1 MTIANQIQR
10 IKTNITNAYQEIEKF
25 NVNVTEYNNKS
36 DKLAQAISQITVD
49 DTINN
54 QNKTITENGTYSAD
68 EGYTGL
74 GEVVVNVP
82 TSSVAST
89 PQITPVGL
97 RVWLDAIDNKGEF
110 STTRFSGDSNKW
122 HPLVGINSWA
132 NPVTTSRANS
142 FDEDSTTFTSTT
154 GYGFYGS
161 SPYGYTDITDY
172 NKECTLELVF
182 TLNEILST
190 TQQLFGNLVPKSGG
204 YSIRVDKNGNL
215 YGSCYVGTSKTYTVS
230 PYKTI
235 PTGAKIYCCFRVKEG
250 EIHFFNS
257 YYGSDESAV
266 LADSLSDLPNIPL
279 TIGYCGD
286 DTGKYASNPSHI
298 TVNSARMYTRY
309 ISDEEMMNN
318 YQYDKA
324 RFNITASYNSGG
336 SGGGGYGDGGDVDG
350 PTDF

>member
-10 IKTNITNAYQEIEKF
+10 IKNNITNAYQEIEKF
-25 NVNVTEYNNKS
+25 NVNITDYNNKS
-36 DKLAQAISQITVD
+36 DKLAQAISQITVGE
-49 DTINN
+49 TINN
-54 QNKTITENGTYSAD
+54 QNKTVTENGTYTAD

-74 GEVVVNVP
+74 GEIVVNVP
-82 TSSVAST
+82 TASSI
-89 PQITPVGL
+89 PQINPVGL
-97 RVWLDAIDNKGEF
+97 RVWLDAIDNKGGF
-110 STTRFSGDSNKW
+110 SSTRFSGTSNKW

-132 NPVTTSRANS
+132 NPVTSRANS

-161 SPYGYTDITDY
+161 SPYGYSDITDY

-182 TLNEILST
+182 TLNEIVST
-190 TQQLFGNLVPKSGG
+190 TQQLFGNLRAKTGG
-204 YSIRVDKNGNL
+204 YCIRVDANGSL

-230 PYKTI
+230 PYKII
-235 PTGAKIYCCFRVKEG
+235 PTGVKIYCCFRVKEG
-250 EIHFFNS
+250 EIHFFNG

-266 LADSLSDLPNIPL
+266 LTDALSNLLDSPL
-279 TIGYCGD
+279 AIGYCSD
-286 DTGKYASNPSHI
+286 STGKYASNPSYI

-336 SGGGGYGDGGDVDG
+336 AGGGDYGDSGDVDG
-350 PTDF
+350 PIDF

>member
-25 NVNVTEYNNKS
+25 NVNITEYNNKS
-36 DKLAQAISQITVD
+36 DKLAQAISQITVG

-97 RVWLDAIDNKGEF
+97 RVWLDAIDNKGGF

-286 DTGKYASNPSHI
+286 DTGKYSSNSSRI

-324 RFNITASYNSGG
+324 RFNITAYNSGG

>member
-36 DKLAQAISQITVD
+36 DKLAQAISQITVG

-89 PQITPVGL
+89 PQISPVGL
-97 RVWLDAIDNKGEF
+97 RVWLDAKDNKGGF
-110 STTRFSGDSNKW
+110 SSTRFSGDSNKW

-132 NPVTTSRANS
+132 NPVTSRTNS

-182 TLNEILST
+182 TLNEILSD
-190 TQQLFGNLVPKSGG
+190 TQHLFGITNSGG
-204 YSIRVDKNGNL
+204 NSIRVDKSGNL
-215 YGSCYVGTSKTYTVS
+215 YGSCYVGTNLTYTIS

-235 PTGAKIYCCFRVKEG
+235 PTGVKIYCCLRVKEG
-250 EIHFFNS
+250 EIHFFNG
-257 YYGSDESAV
+257 YYGTDEFNTFDTA
-266 LADSLSDLPNIPL
+266 LSTLSTAPL
-279 TIGYCGD
+279 VIGYRGN
-286 DTGKYASNPSHI
+286 ASGAYSANKSYI

-309 ISDEEMMNN
+309 ISDEEMKNN

-336 SGGGGYGDGGDVDG
+336 AGGGDYGDGGDVDG